1 MKILLKNFLKTLGIL
16 LIISLTACNSNDN
29 GDDGDNNTE
38 PTAPTSN
45 NGAWEGTLEF
55 TGEAPFNVIAVLI
68 DGKITIFPGDGD
80 VRLED
85 QGAWSGSYPINGDNI
100 DGTATKYDFDG
111 DEVLGEAQD
120 DLEMLFTGS
129 VTDRRFLFLD
139 FEVKTIPG
147 GVVENSGTIDLEF
160 TDDGNN
166 SSISS
171 IEGSWTFDTLT
182 INVAADG
189 SFWGQDANGCVYS
202 GDISILDSEYNL
214 YGVES
219 EASIGCGDAA
229 GIYSGFAAVNYDD
242 TPNNLTTFGVNPD
255 NFLILEFDRD

>member
-1 MKILLKNFLKTLGIL
+1 M
-16 LIISLTACNSNDN
+16 TACNSNDN
-29 GDDGDNNTE
+29 GDDNTG

-45 NGAWEGTLEF
+45 NGVWEGTLEF
-55 TGEAPFNVIAVLI
+55 TGEAPFNVVAILI
-68 DGKITIFPGDGD
+68 DGKITIFSDGAT
-80 VRLED
+80 LED
-85 QGAWSGSYPINGDNI
+85 QGAWSGSYPVNGDNI
-100 DGTATKYDFDG
+100 EGIATKYDFDDG
-111 DEVLGEAQD
+111 EVLGEAQD
-120 DLEMLFTGS
+120 DFEMLFTGS

-139 FEVKTIPG
+139 FKVKTIPG

-171 IEGSWTFDTLT
+171 IEGSWTLDALT

-189 SFWGQDANGCVYS
+189 SFWGQDASGCVYS
-202 GDISILDSEYNL
+202 GDISILDPGYNL

-219 EASIGCGDAA
+219 EASSDCSDAV
-229 GIYSGFAAVNYDD
+229 GIYSGFAGVNYDD